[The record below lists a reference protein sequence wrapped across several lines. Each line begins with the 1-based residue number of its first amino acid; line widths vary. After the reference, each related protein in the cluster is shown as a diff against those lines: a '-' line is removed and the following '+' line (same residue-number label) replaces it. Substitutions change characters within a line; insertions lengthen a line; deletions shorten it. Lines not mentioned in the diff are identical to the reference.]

1 LYFLTILGILD
12 LKAKSP
18 VQYFIGCNG
27 YYGCSFCTLKGI
39 FKNNK
44 HYFPSATG
52 IEKIIIKILD
62 TTQIRTK
69 ENTEEFIQ
77 KLKETEVS
85 SVSKIINKFR
95 QI

>member
-18 VQYFIGCNG
+18 VQYFIGCNS
-27 YYGCSFCTLKGI
+27 YYDRSFCTSKGI

-44 HYFPSATG
+44 HYFPSAPG
-52 IEKIIIKILD
+52 IDNVIIKILD
-62 TTQIRTK
+62 TTQTRTN

-77 KLKETEVS
+77 KLKETEAS